1 MRNKLDQ
8 LDVEVA
14 AVAARQ
20 HGVVTQRQLREAGM
34 GRAAISRRTASGRLH
49 RLHQGVYAI
58 GYPVASREGR
68 WMAAVLA
75 SGDGAVLSHMSA
87 AALWELLR
95 PIEGPVD
102 VSPRGRGGGAAAAD
116 GRTGR
121 RLDQC
126 QERAGAAGRD
136 PPSPLHDLDER
147 VEDRAP

>member
-95 PIEGPVD
+95 PMDGPVD
-102 VSPRGRGGGAAAAD
+102 VSTSARSGRARRGGG
-116 GRTGR
+116 
-121 RLDQC
+121 
-126 QERAGAAGRD
+126 
-136 PPSPLHDLDER
+136 PPLPPP
-147 VEDRAP
+147 A